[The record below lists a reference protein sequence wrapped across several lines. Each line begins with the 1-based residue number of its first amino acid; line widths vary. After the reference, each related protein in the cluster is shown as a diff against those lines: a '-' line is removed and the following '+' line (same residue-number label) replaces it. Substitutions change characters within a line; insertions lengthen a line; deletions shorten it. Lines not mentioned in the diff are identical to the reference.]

1 LFTFKSQ
8 DPEFKSNQ
16 IKSNQINT
24 SHHIVITGTEDEC
37 DVEIYEEFQKLNKEV
52 KKLSRLTSPASSELQ
67 RLVICHREMYN
78 LGKSKN
84 ASPLLL
90 YEILGDGFM
99 NSVKGYMSLQSQE
112 MKEEF
117 KNNCMNFAKAAGEV
131 QKLFGF
137 SVPENG
143 VWQKRQNFDKWIK
156 DYCTNN

>member
-1 LFTFKSQ
+1 MVAVY
-8 DPEFKSNQ
+8 ESNPN
-16 IKSNQINT
+16 IT
-24 SHHIVITGTEDEC
+24 SYILPDAENEC

-52 KKLSRLTSPASSELQ
+52 KVLSRLTAPALSELQ
-67 RLVICHREMYN
+67 RLVFCHREMYK

-99 NSVKGYMSLQSQE
+99 NSVKGYKSSQRQE

-131 QKLFGF
+131 QTLFGF

-143 VWQKRQNFDKWIK
+143 VWQRRQNFDKWIK